1 MFANVFRLRCQER
14 SRIPRMAY
22 SSSARGWR
30 YPLTRRLAAAGVFL
44 AAALL
49 AGGLLAAEAEK
60 EGPRIVQVRVRGNH
74 RVSTHRILGQM
85 RLREGSLYTP
95 QAVDQDLKR
104 IYGLG
109 EFDNVV
115 LRPQRE
121 PEGLV
126 LVVEVT
132 ERPVLEGLE
141 FDGNTV
147 FDDEAL
153 TETVGVAPGNLI
165 DRHKVF
171 RAVEGI
177 ERKYRDKGY
186 YFASVSLDEALLRS
200 QQVARYTVTEG
211 PRVRVRKIE
220 FVGNDSIGAGEL
232 RQRMETQTWFP
243 ILVPG
248 LYDAEKLER
257 DVVKVRSYYVEQ
269 GFLDVQVGRELEF
282 SPDKENLTIRVIV
295 EEGPRYRVRSLALEG
310 VERFSRSYLKKLM
323 DLGPGEPYA
332 ADTVRRDVEMIRD
345 TYGEVGHI
353 HASAEPVID
362 FTEEPGQVDVTIKV
376 EERRQVRI
384 GEIRI
389 EGNRLTQDKVIRRE
403 LRFYPEAPVNTKLI
417 ERAQKRLR
425 GSGLFVPES
434 VHISTIPTP
443 DDGVADILVRVEETE
458 TANLI
463 LGAGVSSNSGVLG
476 NISFTQRNFDLADWP
491 DSSDEFWRGEA
502 FRGAG
507 QTFSIVLEPGT
518 ELQRYSVRF
527 ADPHVFDTD
536 YSFSSNLFFFN
547 RFRDSYDERRVG
559 GRFGF
564 GRELREDLHAFL
576 NLRVENIRI
585 SNLDAGVPND
595 VLEVEGSSNLTGVEV
610 GLTKDTTDS
619 FLFPTEGY
627 RLTGSVEQS
636 GALGGSYDFTR
647 FSVDARRYW
656 TVTRDVLDRKS
667 VLALRGRL
675 GFIAGDAP
683 IFERFFAGGH
693 GSLRGFEFRGVG
705 PRELDT
711 AVGGDFLA
719 LASAEYSFPILGKT
733 LTGVLF
739 LDTGTVEE
747 HVGVSAWRA
756 SVGAGIRFTVPFFGP
771 VPFALDFGVPISKE
785 GDDEEE
791 VFSFSIGT
799 SF

>member
-1 MFANVFRLRCQER
+1 
-14 SRIPRMAY
+14 MAY
-22 SSSARGWR
+22 SSSARGRR
-30 YPLTRRLAAAGVFL
+30 YHLTRRLAAAGVFL

-282 SPDKENLTIRVIV
+282 SPDKEN
-295 EEGPRYRVRSLALEG
+295 PRS
-310 VERFSRSYLKKLM
+310 
-323 DLGPGEPYA
+323 
-332 ADTVRRDVEMIRD
+332 
-345 TYGEVGHI
+345 
-353 HASAEPVID
+353 ASSWRK
-362 FTEEPGQVDVTIKV
+362 G
-376 EERRQVRI
+376 
-384 GEIRI
+384 
-389 EGNRLTQDKVIRRE
+389 
-403 LRFYPEAPVNTKLI
+403 
-417 ERAQKRLR
+417 R
-425 GSGLFVPES
+425 GTG
-434 VHISTIPTP
+434 
-443 DDGVADILVRVEETE
+443 
-458 TANLI
+458 
-463 LGAGVSSNSGVLG
+463 
-476 NISFTQRNFDLADWP
+476 
-491 DSSDEFWRGEA
+491 
-502 FRGAG
+502 
-507 QTFSIVLEPGT
+507 
-518 ELQRYSVRF
+518 F
-527 ADPHVFDTD
+527 AHLP
-536 YSFSSNLFFFN
+536 
-547 RFRDSYDERRVG
+547 
-559 GRFGF
+559 
-564 GRELREDLHAFL
+564 
-576 NLRVENIRI
+576 
-585 SNLDAGVPND
+585 
-595 VLEVEGSSNLTGVEV
+595 
-610 GLTKDTTDS
+610 
-619 FLFPTEGY
+619 
-627 RLTGSVEQS
+627 
-636 GALGGSYDFTR
+636 
-647 FSVDARRYW
+647 
-656 TVTRDVLDRKS
+656 
-667 VLALRGRL
+667 
-675 GFIAGDAP
+675 
-683 IFERFFAGGH
+683 
-693 GSLRGFEFRGVG
+693 
-705 PRELDT
+705 
-711 AVGGDFLA
+711 
-719 LASAEYSFPILGKT
+719 
-733 LTGVLF
+733 
-739 LDTGTVEE
+739 
-747 HVGVSAWRA
+747 WRA
-756 SVGAGIRFTVPFFGP
+756 WSGSAGRT
-771 VPFALDFGVPISKE
+771 
-785 GDDEEE
+785 
-791 VFSFSIGT
+791 
-799 SF
+799 